1 LGTVTAVW
9 TSIAVVA
16 AANFAIKAAGP
27 VLLGGRQ
34 LPPLVVEV
42 IALLAAAILTA
53 LVVVGTFSDDGQL
66 SVDAQTAGVGVAGAA
81 FLARLPMLAAIAL
94 GAATAAVLR
103 AI

>member
-1 LGTVTAVW
+1 MTAVW

-16 AANFAIKAAGP
+16 VANFAIKAAGP
-27 VLLGGRQ
+27 VLLSGRE
-34 LPPLVVEV
+34 LPQVVVDV

-81 FLARLPMLAAIAL
+81 FLARLPMLAAVAL
-94 GAATAAVLR
+94 GAVTAALLR

>member
-1 LGTVTAVW
+1 MTAVW

-16 AANFAIKAAGP
+16 VANFAIKAAGP

-34 LPPLVVEV
+34 LPQLVVDV
-42 IALLAAAILTA
+42 IALLASAILAA
-53 LVVVGTFSDDGQL
+53 LVVVGTFSEDGRL
-66 SVDAQTAGVGVAGAA
+66 SVDAQTAGVAVAGAA

-94 GAATAAVLR
+94 GALTAALLR